1 MSPKTSHKK
10 KAFLEIILLFML
22 MMIFTTVVNFSENFL
37 HSTGLFSG
45 VLFYLLLCAIIL
57 FYVSRVEKAPL
68 STIGLIRFRF
78 QDIPAG
84 LLLGLCMFVV
94 QQIPLLI
101 LKMDY
106 SVYAMA
112 PEPGYISVMSLYC
125 FLCVGFAEELIFRG
139 FILHKTLS
147 ICSSKILSVVI
158 NILLFYAVHWSSMQF
173 VFGEFYNLSTNVIL
187 LCICLFCSGKKSLF
201 PLMIAHGFYDVLT
214 SVILPVLVFL
224 MQ

>member
-1 MSPKTSHKK
+1 
-10 KAFLEIILLFML
+10 
-22 MMIFTTVVNFSENFL
+22 
-37 HSTGLFSG
+37 
-45 VLFYLLLCAIIL
+45 
-57 FYVSRVEKAPL
+57 
-68 STIGLIRFRF
+68 
-78 QDIPAG
+78 
-84 LLLGLCMFVV
+84 MFVV

-112 PEPGYISVMSLYC
+112 PEPGYIAAMSLYC

-147 ICSSKILSVVI
+147 ICSSKILSIAV

-187 LCICLFCSGKKSLF
+187 LCIFLFCSGKKSLF

-214 SVILPVLVFL
+214 SVILPVFVFL